1 MLEVHPAEE
10 DLEEFLEAL
19 DIVPIEEELPEE
31 CITMYSMNGL
41 PVYSTFKIA
50 GTVKGKSV
58 LILLDPGNTHNIV
71 SNDLVERLRCDTIE
85 VPEFKVS
92 LADGK
97 QVKGKWQC
105 KDLEWS
111 EGGQQFRVDA
121 LVLPLYDY
129 DMVLGMQWLESSEK
143 MTWDFK

>member
-97 QVKGKWQC
+97 QVKGK
-105 KDLEWS
+105 
-111 EGGQQFRVDA
+111 
-121 LVLPLYDY
+121 
-129 DMVLGMQWLESSEK
+129 
-143 MTWDFK
+143 